1 MLALLALIP
10 VQEAPPASP
19 SPAQLE
25 EVEVVGRR
33 GAARVAPEQE
43 LGPEEIDNLGAYDI
57 GEVIARL
64 SERLGFQQPP
74 VVIVTARP
82 VVDAR
87 NFTGFPPDALV
98 RVEALPPQAGALYGG
113 DPGRRGLNIVLKPE
127 IKSRDDLA
135 QA

>member
-74 VVIVTARP
+74 VVIVNGRPLRNVPIPEMVHPSQKGLAPSGSTHVSPAAR
-82 VVDAR
+82 
-87 NFTGFPPDALV
+87 L
-98 RVEALPPQAGALYGG
+98 
-113 DPGRRGLNIVLKPE
+113 
-127 IKSRDDLA
+127 
-135 QA
+135 

>member
-74 VVIVTARP
+74 VVIVNGRP

-87 NFTGFPPDALV
+87 NFTGFPPDAL
-98 RVEALPPQAGALYGG
+98 
-113 DPGRRGLNIVLKPE
+113 
-127 IKSRDDLA
+127 
-135 QA
+135 

>member
-1 MLALLALIP
+1 MLAILALIP

-25 EVEVVGRR
+25 EVEGGGRR

-64 SERLGFQQPP
+64 SESLGFQQPP
-74 VVIVTARP
+74 VVIVNGRP

-98 RVEALPPQAGALYGG
+98 RVEALPPQAGGPSGGGRWGPGALLVFS
-113 DPGRRGLNIVLKPE
+113 P
-127 IKSRDDLA
+127 A
-135 QA
+135 